1 MRKICLIGILLCA
14 VMISSTSPAFAAADW
29 VWMYSDHLG
38 TRYVDNNS
46 IRRDYNQ
53 SGYVF
58 HAFIRY
64 VYTDIGREQEI
75 RQMQKQGRTFPP
87 EIQNLASMVELQN
100 YRYDNGI
107 KYCATSTM
115 VFYDHNGSMITNFTN
130 NRPKWTIITS
140 GTVEEVLFDNIRA
153 RVPN

>member
-46 IRRDYNQ
+46 IRRDADKKP
-53 SGYVF
+53 GYVF
-58 HAFIRY
+58 HAFLKD
-64 VYTDIGREQEI
+64 VYTEAGKDDLIERM
-75 RQMQKQGRTFPP
+75 RSQGITG
-87 EIQNLASMVELQN
+87 IQNVASMTYLQYYKEDN
-100 YRYDNGI
+100 NVRYYATAMVTFHDANGI
-107 KYCATSTM
+107 EIKK
-115 VFYDHNGSMITNFTN
+115 IKN
-130 NRPKWTIITS
+130 NTLSWQYVVS
-140 GTVEEVLFDNIRA
+140 GTVEELKFDNIRA